1 MQDSLKLFSSFISE
15 VNDRAC
21 VSDAESLARWAVSDL
36 SQKIGFDCAWYG
48 WAQLKPEGV
57 EIHANSTFN
66 LPSKYYATWCEI
78 SEHDLL
84 AANILENP
92 GKAASYDRYSGVQNE
107 GMVSL
112 SDTFGLQKMA
122 TAMHSRPGRVAS
134 FYISGYRSGKIA
146 RALSPEE
153 LDFLQCS
160 VDQLSSAMKL
170 SVTEMSG
177 NGHKNAVS
185 IFVNEDGIGILGLQN
200 LRDKFGN
207 FWPDWDGNRLPKYL
221 RKLMD
226 QPGQHV
232 LVDHNLVVT
241 CEAPPGL
248 NEMGLRKFSLRPL
261 TLFDMLTKREREV
274 ARVLAAGKSHK
285 QAARLLGVAPATIRN
300 QTQSIYSKLQVDNRS
315 NLAAVVNKFA
325 H

>member
-1 MQDSLKLFSSFISE
+1 M
-15 VNDRAC
+15 
-21 VSDAESLARWAVSDL
+21 
-36 SQKIGFDCAWYG
+36 
-48 WAQLKPEGV
+48 
-57 EIHANSTFN
+57 
-66 LPSKYYATWCEI
+66 
-78 SEHDLL
+78 
-84 AANILENP
+84 
-92 GKAASYDRYSGVQNE
+92 
-107 GMVSL
+107 
-112 SDTFGLQKMA
+112 
-122 TAMHSRPGRVAS
+122 
-134 FYISGYRSGKIA
+134 A

-170 SVTEMSG
+170 SATEMSE
-177 NGHKNAVS
+177 NKHKNAVS

-207 FWPDWDGNRLPKYL
+207 FWPNWDGNRLPKYL
-221 RKLMD
+221 RELID

-241 CEAPPGL
+241 CEVPPGL

-261 TLFDMLTKREREV
+261 TLFDMLTQREREV

-315 NLAAVVNKFA
+315 NLAAVVNEFA

>member
-1 MQDSLKLFSSFISE
+1 MQDSLKQFSSFVSE
-15 VNDRAC
+15 VNDRAR

-48 WAQLKPEGV
+48 WAQVKPEGV

-66 LPSKYYATWCEI
+66 LPGEYYSNWCEI

-92 GKAASYDRYSGVQNE
+92 GKTATYDRYSGAQNE
-107 GMVSL
+107 GMASL
-112 SDTFGLQKMA
+112 SDTFGLRKMA
-122 TAMHSRPGRVAS
+122 TAMYSRPGRVAS
-134 FYISGYRSGKIA
+134 FYISGYRSGKMA
-146 RALSPEE
+146 RALSLGE

-160 VDQLSSAMKL
+160 VDQLSSAMRL
-170 SVTEMSG
+170 SAIEMDK
-177 NGHKNAVS
+177 NKHKNAVT
-185 IFVNEDGIGILGLQN
+185 IFVNKNGIGILGLQN
-200 LRDKFGN
+200 LRDKFGD

-221 RKLMD
+221 RKLIN
-226 QPGQHV
+226 QPGEHV

-261 TLFDMLTKREREV
+261 TRFDMLTQREREV
-274 ARVLAAGKSHK
+274 ALVLSAGKSHK
-285 QAARLLGVAPATIRN
+285 EAARLLGVAPATIRN
-300 QTQSIYSKLQVDNRS
+300 QTQSIYSKLEVDNRS
-315 NLAAVVNKFA
+315 NLAAIVNGFA
-325 H
+325 